1 METSWMGRYRSLVAA
16 LVQHGNLAG
25 KNVGKKNDIGDGIM
39 LSAQEWQIL
48 EHILE
53 YHDETCNMVTMSNRL
68 GVPQSSFSRA
78 VKVLCSA
85 GLVDKYQAVNN
96 RKNIILKP
104 TEYGCRLYERNA
116 ARLLQEQFRPFFD
129 MLEPISDEDL
139 NTVIRA
145 IEYLNVSM
153 DPDLQAGASPQL
165 IKIEQQK

>member
-1 METSWMGRYRSLVAA
+1 MGRYRSLVAA
-16 LVQHGNLAG
+16 LVQHGNLAS
-25 KNVGKKNDIGDGIM
+25 KNVGKRADVGDGIM
-39 LSAQEWQIL
+39 LSAQEWQIF

-53 YHDETCNMVTMSNRL
+53 YHEETFNMVTMSNRL

-104 TEYGCRLYERNA
+104 TEYGCRLYEQNA
-116 ARLLQEQFRPFFD
+116 AKLLKEQFQPFFE
-129 MLEPISDEDL
+129 MLESISDKDL
-139 NTVIRA
+139 TTVIKA

-153 DPDLQAGASPQL
+153 DPDLQENGSPQL
-165 IKIEQQK
+165 IKLES